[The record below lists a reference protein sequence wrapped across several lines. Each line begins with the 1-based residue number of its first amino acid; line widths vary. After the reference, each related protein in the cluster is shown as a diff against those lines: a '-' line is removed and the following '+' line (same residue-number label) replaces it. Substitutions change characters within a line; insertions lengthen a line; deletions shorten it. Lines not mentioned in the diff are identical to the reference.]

1 MKESTI
7 EALKYIRDL
16 PGTGIQNAVRDTCRK
31 EQLNDEFINEF
42 RVYITPEMFST
53 SYMLTGEM
61 ANAHPDLFDIEAWKA
76 SDTRSMAVLLSEN
89 IRSKFT
95 SKEIAEMLYEMNA
108 NEMTDELFNTLFES
122 YHGDAREILMQ
133 RSPKP
138 LSASFILEHSDCL
151 SSAFFSI
158 GKRTMNLSNSDFE
171 AILKSQSRTMEFFIS
186 VILRAKNN
194 DIAWQKR
201 MLSEI
206 GSKIHIFS
214 TAGTFDKT
222 LISAMKELHPTLL
235 DDVLLNV
242 KQYADNALSY
252 TVLEYILQWVELP
265 EDTILELIPYFR
277 RNMLVN
283 ALAKYAAENGY
294 SAVILQLA
302 TN

>member
-16 PGTGIQNAVRDTCRK
+16 SGTGIQNAVRDTCKK

-42 RVYITPEMFST
+42 RAYITPEMFST
-53 SYMLTGEM
+53 SYMLTAEM
-61 ANAHPDLFDIEAWKA
+61 ANAYPNLFDIEAWKA
-76 SDTRSMAVLLSEN
+76 SDRKSMAVLLSED

-95 SKEIAEMLYEMNA
+95 SKEIAEMLYGMDA
-108 NEMTDELFNTLFES
+108 NEMTDELFNTLLES
-122 YHGDAREILMQ
+122 EHGDAIEILI
-133 RSPKP
+133 RRYPKP

-151 SSAFFSI
+151 SSAFFSVE
-158 GKRTMNLSNSDFE
+158 KRTANLSNNDLE
-171 AILKSQSRTMEFFIS
+171 TILKSQPRTMEFFIS
-186 VILRAKNN
+186 VILRVKNN
-194 DIAWQKR
+194 DVAWQKR
-201 MLSEI
+201 MLNEI

-222 LISAMKELHPTLL
+222 LITAMKELHPTLL
-235 DDVLLNV
+235 DDILLNV
-242 KQYADNALSY
+242 RQYADNALSY

-265 EDTILELIPYFR
+265 ENTVLELIPYFR